1 MLRNWFS
8 DPEDTNPSFIQMTR
22 NILIF
27 TIIVNAASLAVV
39 SGIEI
44 SNLALAVTASGVVLE
59 IIALLALYL
68 RRSVIMAKTIV
79 PIALIVI
86 ISYNAIIADGIH
98 DVSMVAL
105 PFVAAISALLLRR
118 RAFTFITPL
127 LVIAALVIAYA
138 DFAGINKSIM
148 AKETGYGEALL
159 VPIFLIGTS
168 YILNLLIERFT
179 IALSETRKSEE
190 ILTET
195 NKKLLELQGSL
206 ENRVSERTSEL
217 DLANQRNEHRAKQF
231 KSIAQVARATIF
243 IQNLEILLRDITKLI
258 SEQFGFYHVGVFLMD
273 DSREFA
279 VLMAANSKGGKKML
293 TRNHKLKVGQVG
305 IVGYVTSSGN
315 PRIALDTDA
324 DAVHLDNPDLP
335 DTRSELALPLQI
347 GKQIIG
353 ALDIQSLESNAF
365 SQDDVQIL
373 STLAD
378 QIAIAIQN
386 ARSFEESRKLLHKAQ
401 STVSGYMT
409 ESWQALRPIQK
420 GLGYQFSGNSIKV
433 LESPIEGAHIKDVL
447 KKGVVIISGENS
459 DNLAIPIRLREQ
471 VIGVMNLQNP
481 AGQAWDQDQID
492 IATATAERL
501 SLAIENATLLQTTQ
515 RRADIER
522 VTTNISTRI
531 SSSTRYETI
540 LQTAAEELSRALGGS
555 DVLVQIEPVSI
566 KMDLST

>member
-1 MLRNWFS
+1 MLKNWFS
-8 DPEDTNPSFIQMTR
+8 NPEDTDPSFIQMTR

-27 TIIVNAASLAVV
+27 TIIVNAASLAVI

-86 ISYNAIIADGIH
+86 ISYNAIVADGIH

-105 PFVAAISALLLRR
+105 PIVAAISALLLRR

-138 DFAGINKSIM
+138 DFTGINKSIM
-148 AKETGYGEALL
+148 AKETGYDEALL

-168 YILNLLIERFT
+168 YILNLLIGRFT
-179 IALSETRKSEE
+179 IALSETRKSEL

-217 DLANQRNEHRAKQF
+217 NLANQRNERRAKQYEA
-231 KSIAQVARATIF
+231 IAQVARATTS

-279 VLMAANSKGGKKML
+279 VLMAANSMGGKKML
-293 TRNHKLKVGQVG
+293 AHNYKLKVGQVG
-305 IVGYVTSSGN
+305 MVGYVTGSGN
-315 PRIALDTDA
+315 PRIALDTDT
-324 DAVHLDNPDLP
+324 DAVHFDNPDLP
-335 DTRSELALPLQI
+335 DTRSELALPLRI
-347 GKQIIG
+347 AGQIIG
-353 ALDIQSLESNAF
+353 ALDVQSLASNAF

-378 QIAIAIQN
+378 QIATAIQN
-386 ARSFEESRKLLHKAQ
+386 ARSFEESRKLLHEAQ
-401 STVSGYMT
+401 STFSGYMT
-409 ESWQALRPIQK
+409 ESWQALHPIQK
-420 GLGYQFSGNSIKV
+420 GLGYQFSGNIIKV
-433 LESPIEGAHIKDVL
+433 LESPIEGAHIKDAL
-447 KKGVVIISGENS
+447 KKGVIIISGENS
-459 DNLAIPIRLREQ
+459 DNLAIPVRLRGQ
-471 VIGVMNLQNP
+471 VVGVMNLQNP
-481 AGQAWDQDQID
+481 AGQAWGQDQID

-501 SLAIENATLLQTTQ
+501 SLAIENATLLQATQ

-531 SSSTRYETI
+531 SSSTRFETI

-555 DVLVQIEPVSI
+555 DVLVQIEPISV
-566 KMDLST
+566 KMDSST